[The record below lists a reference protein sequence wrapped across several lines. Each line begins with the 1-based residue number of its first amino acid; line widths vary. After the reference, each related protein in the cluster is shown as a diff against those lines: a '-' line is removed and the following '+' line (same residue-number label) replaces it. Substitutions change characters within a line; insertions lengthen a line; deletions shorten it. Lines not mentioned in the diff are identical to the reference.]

1 MIIRTRWRSI
11 LQTVTL
17 HLGAAAL
24 IGYFAFQGYNGQYGL
39 LARRS
44 FEHQHEELTAE
55 RDKIRAQRQALESKV
70 RLLSPDRMD
79 ADMLDEEARSL
90 LNLVHPKDLVLLR
103 PPRASAAGTVTPN

>member
-44 FEHQHEELTAE
+44 FEQQHAELTEE
-55 RDKIRAQRQALESKV
+55 RDRLRAQRQTIESKV
-70 RLLSPDRMD
+70 RLLSPERID
-79 ADMLDEEARSL
+79 ADMLDEEARLL

-103 PPRASAAGTVTPN
+103 GSDATKLQ

>member
-39 LARRS
+39 LARRN
-44 FEHQHEELTAE
+44 FEQQIAALTAE
-55 RDKIRAQRQALESKV
+55 RDRLAAQRAAVEAKV
-70 RLLSPDRMD
+70 LLLSPEHID
-79 ADMLDEEARSL
+79 ADMLDEQARSL
-90 LNLVHPKDLVLLR
+90 LNLVHPRDLVLLL
-103 PPRASAAGTVTPN
+103 PPPGAVPPQ

>member
-17 HLGAAAL
+17 HLGAAVL

-39 LARRS
+39 LARRG
-44 FEHQHEELTAE
+44 FERQLTELTAE
-55 RDKIRAQRQALESKV
+55 RDQLRAHREAIESKV
-70 RLLSPDRMD
+70 RLLSPERID
-79 ADMLDEEARSL
+79 ADLLDEEARAL

-103 PPRASAAGTVTPN
+103 KPGAAPRAQ

>member
-44 FEHQHEELTAE
+44 FEQQHAELIEE
-55 RDKIRAQRQALESKV
+55 RDRLRTQRQAIESKV
-70 RLLSPDRMD
+70 RLLSPERID
-79 ADMLDEEARSL
+79 ADMLDEEARLL

-103 PPRASAAGTVTPN
+103 GSGTTKLQ

>member
-11 LQTVTL
+11 LQAVTL

-44 FEHQHEELTAE
+44 FEQQHAELTEE
-55 RDKIRAQRQALESKV
+55 RDRLRAQRMAIESKV
-70 RLLSPDRMD
+70 RLLSPERID
-79 ADMLDEEARSL
+79 ADMLDEEARLL

-103 PPRASAAGTVTPN
+103 GVGATKLQ

>member
-44 FEHQHEELTAE
+44 FEQQHAELTEE
-55 RDKIRAQRQALESKV
+55 RDRLRAQRMAIESKV
-70 RLLSPDRMD
+70 RLLSPERID
-79 ADMLDEEARSL
+79 ADMLDEEARLL

-103 PPRASAAGTVTPN
+103 GAGATKLQ

>member
-44 FEHQHEELTAE
+44 FEQQHAELTQE
-55 RDKIRAQRQALESKV
+55 RDKLRAQRVALESKV
-70 RLLSPDRMD
+70 KLLSPELID
-79 ADMLDEEARSL
+79 ADMLDEQARAL
-90 LNLVHPKDLVLLR
+90 LNLVNPKDLVLLR
-103 PPRASAAGTVTPN
+103 VPAAPQAQ

>member
-44 FEHQHEELTAE
+44 FEQQHAELTEE
-55 RDKIRAQRQALESKV
+55 RDRLRAQRMAIESKV
-70 RLLSPDRMD
+70 RLLSPERID
-79 ADMLDEEARSL
+79 ADMLDEEARLL

-103 PPRASAAGTVTPN
+103 GVGATKLQ

>member
-44 FEHQHEELTAE
+44 FEQQHAELIEE
-55 RDKIRAQRQALESKV
+55 RDRLRTQRQAIESKV
-70 RLLSPDRMD
+70 RLLSPERID
-79 ADMLDEEARSL
+79 ADMLDEEARLL

-103 PPRASAAGTVTPN
+103 GSSAIKLQ

>member
-39 LARRS
+39 LARRG
-44 FEHQHEELTAE
+44 FEQQRAELIEE
-55 RDKIRAQRQALESKV
+55 RDKIRAQREAIEAKV
-70 RLLSPDRMD
+70 RLLSSERID
-79 ADMLDEEARSL
+79 ADMLDEEARLL
-90 LNLVHPKDLVLLR
+90 LNLVHPRDLVLLR
-103 PPRASAAGTVTPN
+103 GPDAERAP

>member
-44 FEHQHEELTAE
+44 FEQQHTDLTQE
-55 RDKIRAQRQALESKV
+55 RDKLRSQRLALESKV
-70 RLLSPDRMD
+70 RLLSPDLID
-79 ADMLDEEARSL
+79 ADMLDEQARAL
-90 LNLVHPKDLVLLR
+90 LNLINPKDLVLLR
-103 PPRASAAGTVTPN
+103 APAAPSAQ

>member
-44 FEHQHEELTAE
+44 FEQQHAELSEE
-55 RDKIRAQRQALESKV
+55 RDRLRAQRQAIESKV
-70 RLLSPDRMD
+70 RLLSPERID
-79 ADMLDEEARSL
+79 ADMLDEEARLL

-103 PPRASAAGTVTPN
+103 GNDATKLQ

>member
-44 FEHQHEELTAE
+44 FEQQHAELTRE
-55 RDKIRAQRQALESKV
+55 RDRLRAQREAIEARV
-70 RLLSPDRMD
+70 RLLSPERID

-103 PPRASAAGTVTPN
+103 GDGAAKLQ

>member
-39 LARRS
+39 LARRG
-44 FEHQHEELTAE
+44 FEQQRAELIEE
-55 RDKIRAQRQALESKV
+55 RDTIRAQREAIEAKV
-70 RLLSPDRMD
+70 RLLSSERID
-79 ADMLDEEARSL
+79 ADMLDEEARLL

-103 PPRASAAGTVTPN
+103 SPDAERAP